1 VEYEEIEIQ
10 PYISS
15 EDGSVKL
22 GPAFLTIPF
31 EYIGFL
37 VEQSEKSLLVML
49 YNQEMEQPENREHAV
64 APCILLP
71 EKDIAKVIMALQQY
85 LTAIRELPSSP
96 FEADNANN

>member
-1 VEYEEIEIQ
+1 MEYEKIEIQ
-10 PYISS
+10 PYVSS

-37 VEQSEKSLLVML
+37 IEQSEKSLLVML

-85 LTAIRELPSSP
+85 LATIRELPGEDS
-96 FEADNANN
+96 NAND